1 MDREV
6 SFVGAWILNVE
17 KSEFDAHRRPVRAP
31 WSSNVTPKDV
41 YLQKAE
47 GINEKGK
54 ECMER
59 PVRFIPDGSHIRF
72 RSHWIEIRRD

>member
-1 MDREV
+1 MV
-6 SFVGAWILNVE
+6 V
-17 KSEFDAHRRPVRAP
+17 EFDAEGF
-31 WSSNVTPKDV
+31 

-47 GINEKGK
+47 GIHEKGK

-72 RSHWIEIRRD
+72 PIALD